1 MNPSIP
7 PLTARDFISHV
18 HADMYELHNYLADR
32 PDWSVSDVTDT
43 LPPDARGYRH
53 QYVDLVMEGGGM
65 LGIALVGYVYAMEQV
80 GIRFLQLSGTS
91 AGSINALLMAAAG
104 PRHETSTDWIIEQLA
119 NQNFYDFVDGN
130 ENATGF
136 TRELLEP
143 DITDTGVMGWLRRK
157 VDKVEDIRSAWSVRK
172 DISQDYGLHPG
183 DNFTRWLERLLQEKE
198 ANSIE
203 ALLARRAEVPP
214 GGLRRRPSPIS
225 NIATEVPYEP
235 NILSRLAIITADITT
250 QTKVIFPEMAPLY
263 WEDWRKT
270 SPAQLVRASMSV
282 PMFFQPYR
290 CTNLPGCD
298 PSSAAHVSYRRAWDA
313 LGYLGPIPRE
323 ALFVDGG
330 IISNF
335 PINVFHD
342 NTQVPAAP
350 TFGVKLGTERA
361 SLRPTDSVLQY
372 LGAIFDAAR
381 SQYDADFIRRN
392 SDYRHLV
399 HCLNVEGFNWLAFD
413 MSAEEKRKL
422 FAVGVRGAVAFLK
435 NFDWEAY
442 KALRAAKVEVAVR
455 SGHMVQKR
463 RQQVVELEWPGGLM
477 PAYLQED

>member
-1 MNPSIP
+1 
-7 PLTARDFISHV
+7 
-18 HADMYELHNYLADR
+18 MYELHNYLADR
-32 PDWSVSDVTDT
+32 PGWSVSDVTDT

-53 QYVDLVMEGGGM
+53 QYVNLVMEGGGM

-80 GIRFLQLSGTS
+80 GIRFLQLGGTS
-91 AGSINALLMAAAG
+91 AGSINTLLMAAAG

-119 NQNFYDFVDGN
+119 NQNFYDFVDGD
-130 ENATGF
+130 EDATAF
-136 TRELLEP
+136 TRELLEL
-143 DITDTGVMGWLRRK
+143 DVTDTGVMGWLKRE
-157 VDKVEDIRSAWSVRK
+157 VDKVEDIHSAWSVRK

-183 DNFTRWLERLLQEKE
+183 DNFTCWLERLLQEKG

-225 NIATEVPYEP
+225 NIATEMPYQPEM
-235 NILSRLAIITADITT
+235 LSRLAIITADITT

-263 WEDWRKT
+263 WENWRKT

-282 PMFFQPYR
+282 PIFFQPYR
-290 CTNLPGCD
+290 CTNLPGHD
-298 PSSAAHVSYRRAWDA
+298 PSSAVHVSYRRAWDA

-335 PINVFHD
+335 PIDVFHD
-342 NTQVPAAP
+342 NTQVPVAP
-350 TFGVKLGTERA
+350 TFGVKLGTDRA

-372 LGAIFDAAR
+372 LSAIFEAAR

-399 HCLNVEGFNWLAFD
+399 HCLNVEGFNWLGFD
-413 MSAEEKRKL
+413 MPAEEKRRL

-435 NFDWEAY
+435 SFDWKAY
-442 KALRAAKVEVAVR
+442 QALRAAKVEVVARSERMVR
-455 SGHMVQKR
+455 KHHKPVI
-463 RQQVVELEWPGGLM
+463 ELEWPGGLM